1 MKAPKMKPSPR
12 LRVTDLNLR
21 KAAQRLLGQ
30 SLVST
35 EMQYVQKVLGAS
47 ATQEQIDENVLAVRR
62 LPWTSIAGAE

>member
-1 MKAPKMKPSPR
+1 MKTPKVKPSPR

>member
-1 MKAPKMKPSPR
+1 MKAPKEKPSPR

-47 ATQEQIDENVLAVRR
+47 ATQQEIDENVLAVRR
-62 LPWTSIAGAE
+62 LPWTSIAQAD